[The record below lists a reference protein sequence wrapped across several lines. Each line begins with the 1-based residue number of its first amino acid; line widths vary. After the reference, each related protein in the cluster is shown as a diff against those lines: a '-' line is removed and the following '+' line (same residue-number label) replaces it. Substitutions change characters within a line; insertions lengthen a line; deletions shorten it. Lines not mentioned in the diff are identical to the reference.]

1 MAHGSQYKM
10 NVKEFGSLLN
20 LAFKFLNVTV
30 EPATAE
36 EIFKKADLDNDGLI
50 TYVEYFKVIELEACR
65 SSKDEE

>member
-10 NVKEFGSLLN
+10 NVKEFGLLLN
-20 LAFKFLNVTV
+20 LAFQFLNVTV

-50 TYVEYFKVIELEACR
+50 TYVEYFKVIEFEACR